1 MAGMFYSAQEAAEK
15 LNTTKEH
22 LDKMVQDG
30 KLREFRDGANVLFK
44 VEEVEALK
52 GDEGIAAAKEA
63 PSEEESM
70 LDTGEISLAPESA
83 EQPTDADLLE
93 ADTVAGEEAIDVVG
107 ETDSEGGTAD
117 LLAETGGATGTADL
131 LAETKGTGAEPSLE
145 EIEEDVNLD
154 TFGSGSGLLDLSL
167 QADDTSL
174 GGILD
179 EIYTSESAQDTSEGA
194 ALEAVAEEAPAISEE
209 AEAPSLEATPEVP
222 AAVAQVHAA
231 EQPPDT
237 VSNALG
243 IMLFLPVLVVIYTVV
258 VIAAGISDVIPSALS
273 ALNRVNG
280 PAGIHMI
287 WYVMAGLT
295 VVSMLIFGGS
305 SMLGGAG
312 AKAAKKSKAPK
323 RPKPRKPK
331 KAKKAKTKK

>member
-15 LNTTKEH
+15 LNTTKEQ

-83 EQPTDADLLE
+83 EQAADADLLE

-117 LLAETGGATGTADL
+117 LLAETSGATGTADL

-179 EIYTSESAQDTSEGA
+179 EIYTSESAQDTSEDA
-194 ALEAVAEEAPAISEE
+194 ALGAVAEEAPAISEE
-209 AEAPSLEATPEVP
+209 AEAPSLEPTPEVP
-222 AAVAQVHAA
+222 VAVAQVHAA

-323 RPKPRKPK
+323 PPKPRKPK